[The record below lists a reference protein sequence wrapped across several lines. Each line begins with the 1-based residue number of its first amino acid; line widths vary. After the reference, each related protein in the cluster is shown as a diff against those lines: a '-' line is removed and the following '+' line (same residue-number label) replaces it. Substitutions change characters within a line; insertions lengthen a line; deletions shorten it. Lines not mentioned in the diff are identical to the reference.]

1 MIKAV
6 QCRTGTWVIGLVLGC
21 GPGYIR
27 PMSTRFGICASS
39 FGPFGPGAAVG
50 VANTLQTGDATV
62 CPTAA
67 DS

>member
-27 PMSTRFGICASS
+27 PMSTEFGFSASF

-50 VANTLQTGDATV
+50 VANTLQTGDVTV
-62 CPTAA
+62 GPIAA

>member
-1 MIKAV
+1 
-6 QCRTGTWVIGLVLGC
+6 
-21 GPGYIR
+21 
-27 PMSTRFGICASS
+27 MSTRFGICASS